1 MESEAMTLK
10 QMILCVEHHN
20 EINKSC
26 WAEWD
31 NSLDI
36 VEVFAPD
43 GVDLEGSAVTERFV
57 LCVLD
62 RAIESN
68 GKSLP
73 RDCHL
78 YERMI
83 WGSLITGTSGGYWIS
98 VLEKK
103 YMLSKRSCNPPDE
116 SKNT

>member
-1 MESEAMTLK
+1 MTLK
-10 QMILCVEHHN
+10 QIILSVEHHN
-20 EINKSC
+20 DINNSC

-36 VEVFAPD
+36 IEVFAPD
-43 GVDLEGSAVTERFV
+43 GIDLEGTAVTERFA

-62 RAIESN
+62 RGIESN

-78 YERMI
+78 YEQMI
-83 WGSLITGTSGGYWIS
+83 WGSLLTGTSGGYWIA

-103 YMLSKRSCNPPDE
+103 YMSSNKSCNIPDDAR
-116 SKNT
+116 KR